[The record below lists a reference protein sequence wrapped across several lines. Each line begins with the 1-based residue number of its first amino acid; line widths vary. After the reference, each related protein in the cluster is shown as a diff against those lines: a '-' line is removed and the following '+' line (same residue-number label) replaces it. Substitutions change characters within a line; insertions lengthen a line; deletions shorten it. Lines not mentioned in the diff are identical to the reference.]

1 MSLLV
6 QDIIQMA
13 EKQLM
18 AARIDNPKGDA
29 EEIYCRLMHVDRA
42 KFFMEW
48 SEPAADRTCEQFFDM
63 VARRAQ
69 HEPLQYIVGSQGFL
83 DFDLKVRPGVLIPRL
98 DTEVV
103 ADKACG
109 LLRSRKGDTVLEIGC
124 GSGAISIALAKKA
137 NAKVT
142 AVDINPEACELT
154 KENAG
159 ANGARVEVL
168 CGDMF
173 EPVKKKKFHMIVSNP
188 PYIPTD
194 EIPTLDIEV
203 QREPHLALDGGK
215 DGLDLY
221 RAICVNFRSAIKEGG
236 ALMFEVGLGQYEDVR
251 KIMLDAGFE
260 DITIFKDLTGI
271 ERVVCGT
278 VPYEVDECP
287 DEGTEENRTN
297 VAENCSI

>member
-188 PYIPTD
+188 PYIPTAMID
-194 EIPTLDIEV
+194 TLMTEV
-203 QREPHLALDGGK
+203 KDYEPLSALDGGA
-215 DGLDLY
+215 DGLDYY
-221 RAICVNFRSAIKEGG
+221 RRIAQEAPDHLKKNGMIV
-236 ALMFEVGLGQYEDVR
+236 FEIGDDQGEAVSSILRETGRFAEIETGQ
-251 KIMLDAGFE
+251 
-260 DITIFKDLTGI
+260 DLSGRD
-271 ERVVCGT
+271 RVVTAVLSGK
-278 VPYEVDECP
+278 
-287 DEGTEENRTN
+287 
-297 VAENCSI
+297 

>member
-154 KENAG
+154 KENVS

-188 PYIPTD
+188 PYIPTAMID
-194 EIPTLDIEV
+194 TLMTEV
-203 QREPHLALDGGK
+203 KDYEPLSALDGGE
-215 DGLDLY
+215 DGLDYY
-221 RAICVNFRSAIKEGG
+221 RRIAQEAPDHLKKNGMII
-236 ALMFEVGLGQYEDVR
+236 FEIGDDQGPAVSSILGSTGR
-251 KIMLDAGFE
+251 FT
-260 DITIFKDLTGI
+260 DINTGQDLSGRD
-271 ERVVCGT
+271 RVVTAVLAGK
-278 VPYEVDECP
+278 
-287 DEGTEENRTN
+287 
-297 VAENCSI
+297 

>member
-154 KENAG
+154 KENVS

-188 PYIPTD
+188 PYIPTAMID
-194 EIPTLDIEV
+194 TLMTEV
-203 QREPHLALDGGK
+203 KDYEPLSALDGGA
-215 DGLDLY
+215 DGLDYY
-221 RAICVNFRSAIKEGG
+221 RRIAQEAPDHLKKNGMII
-236 ALMFEVGLGQYEDVR
+236 FEIGDDQGEAVSSILRETGRFAEIETGQ
-251 KIMLDAGFE
+251 
-260 DITIFKDLTGI
+260 DLSGRD
-271 ERVVCGT
+271 RVVTAVLSGK
-278 VPYEVDECP
+278 
-287 DEGTEENRTN
+287 
-297 VAENCSI
+297 

>member
-188 PYIPTD
+188 PYIPTAMID
-194 EIPTLDIEV
+194 TLMTEV
-203 QREPHLALDGGK
+203 KDYEPLSALDGGA
-215 DGLDLY
+215 DGLDYY
-221 RAICVNFRSAIKEGG
+221 RRIAQEAPDHLKKNGMII
-236 ALMFEVGLGQYEDVR
+236 FEIGDDQGEAVSSILRETGRFAEIETGQ
-251 KIMLDAGFE
+251 
-260 DITIFKDLTGI
+260 DLSGRD
-271 ERVVCGT
+271 RVVTAVLSGK
-278 VPYEVDECP
+278 
-287 DEGTEENRTN
+287 
-297 VAENCSI
+297 

>member
-124 GSGAISIALAKKA
+124 GSGALSIALAKKA

-154 KENAG
+154 KENVS

-188 PYIPTD
+188 PYIPTAMID
-194 EIPTLDIEV
+194 TLMTEV
-203 QREPHLALDGGK
+203 KDYEPLSALDGGA
-215 DGLDLY
+215 DGLDYY
-221 RAICVNFRSAIKEGG
+221 RRIAQEAPDHLKKNGMIV
-236 ALMFEVGLGQYEDVR
+236 FEIGDDQGEAVSSILRETGRFAEIETGQ
-251 KIMLDAGFE
+251 
-260 DITIFKDLTGI
+260 DLSGRD
-271 ERVVCGT
+271 RVVTAVLSGK
-278 VPYEVDECP
+278 
-287 DEGTEENRTN
+287 
-297 VAENCSI
+297 

>member
-154 KENAG
+154 KENVS

-188 PYIPTD
+188 PYVPTAMID
-194 EIPTLDIEV
+194 TLMTEV
-203 QREPHLALDGGK
+203 KDYEPLSALDGGA
-215 DGLDLY
+215 DGLDYY
-221 RAICVNFRSAIKEGG
+221 RRIAQEAPDHLKKNGMIV
-236 ALMFEVGLGQYEDVR
+236 FEIGDDQGEAVSSILRETGRFAEIETGQ
-251 KIMLDAGFE
+251 
-260 DITIFKDLTGI
+260 DLSGRD
-271 ERVVCGT
+271 RVVTAVLSGK
-278 VPYEVDECP
+278 
-287 DEGTEENRTN
+287 
-297 VAENCSI
+297 

>member
-154 KENAG
+154 KENVS

-188 PYIPTD
+188 PYIPTAMID
-194 EIPTLDIEV
+194 TLMTEV
-203 QREPHLALDGGK
+203 KDYEPLSALDGGA
-215 DGLDLY
+215 DGLDYY
-221 RAICVNFRSAIKEGG
+221 RRIAQEAPDHLKKNGMIV
-236 ALMFEVGLGQYEDVR
+236 FEIGDDQGEAVS
-251 KIMLDAGFE
+251 
-260 DITIFKDLTGI
+260 
-271 ERVVCGT
+271 
-278 VPYEVDECP
+278 
-287 DEGTEENRTN
+287 
-297 VAENCSI
+297 SILREIWEQP

>member
-154 KENAG
+154 KENVS

-188 PYIPTD
+188 PYIPTAMID
-194 EIPTLDIEV
+194 TLMTEV
-203 QREPHLALDGGK
+203 KDYEPLSALDGGA
-215 DGLDLY
+215 DGLDYY
-221 RAICVNFRSAIKEGG
+221 RRIAQEAPDHLKKNGMIV
-236 ALMFEVGLGQYEDVR
+236 FEIGDDQGEAVSSILRETGRFAEIETGQ
-251 KIMLDAGFE
+251 
-260 DITIFKDLTGI
+260 DLSGRD
-271 ERVVCGT
+271 RVVTAVLSGK
-278 VPYEVDECP
+278 
-287 DEGTEENRTN
+287 
-297 VAENCSI
+297 